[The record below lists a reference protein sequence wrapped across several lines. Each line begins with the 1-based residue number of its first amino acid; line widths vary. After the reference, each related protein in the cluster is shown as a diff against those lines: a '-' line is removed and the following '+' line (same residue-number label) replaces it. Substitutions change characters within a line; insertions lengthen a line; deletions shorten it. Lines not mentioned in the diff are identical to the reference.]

1 MNPNDSQKTHSLQ
14 TPLQM
19 ADDQFNKATVKLVNK
34 QSYIS
39 TIFQRPSRILFNNKS
54 VPEQQTSLLSVQ
66 GLLVRPYYGL

>member
-39 TIFQRPSRILFNNKS
+39 TIFQRPSRILFK
-54 VPEQQTSLLSVQ
+54 
-66 GLLVRPYYGL
+66 